1 MANINR
7 VFLAGN
13 LTRDPQVRFLA
24 NDKAVCEFG
33 LAINLRH
40 KAADGTQKEDTTF
53 VDIEV
58 WGRTAEL
65 CGQYLVKGRSCFI
78 EGRLKLDTWEDK
90 KSGDKRSKIRVVAD
104 NVQFIGGNER
114 PGERGAEAQSSPAPA
129 QRRPVAQ
136 RYDRLDS
143 GDLDSSRGG
152 SVRPSSQ
159 AHLGAPIP
167 TATQGSMVGEEGE
180 PPF

>member
-24 NDKAVCEFG
+24 NEKAVAEFG
-33 LAINLRH
+33 LAINR
-40 KAADGTQKEDTTF
+40 KFKGSDGSLKEEVTF

-65 CGQYLVKGRSCFI
+65 CSQYLTKGRGCFV

-90 KSGDKRSKIRVVAD
+90 KDGSKRSKMRVVAE
-104 NVQFIGGNER
+104 NVQFLDGGKGRGEGAPASASASDGGEVEGDAPAAPAR
-114 PGERGAEAQSSPAPA
+114 PSRPASPAPA
-129 QRRPVAQ
+129 A
-136 RYDRLDS
+136 
-143 GDLDSSRGG
+143 GDD
-152 SVRPSSQ
+152 
-159 AHLGAPIP
+159 
-167 TATQGSMVGEEGE
+167 E

>member
-24 NDKAVCEFG
+24 NEKAVAEFG
-33 LAINLRH
+33 LAINRKF
-40 KAADGTQKEDTTF
+40 KAGDGSLKEEVTF

-65 CGQYLVKGRSCFI
+65 CSQYLTKGRGCFI
-78 EGRLKLDTWEDK
+78 EGRLKLDQWEDK
-90 KSGDKRSKIRVVAD
+90 KDGSKRSKLRVVAD
-104 NVQFIGGNER
+104 NVQFLDGGKGRGEGAPPGDAGEVEGDAPAAAPAR
-114 PGERGAEAQSSPAPA
+114 PSRPASPAPA
-129 QRRPVAQ
+129 AS
-136 RYDRLDS
+136 DD
-143 GDLDSSRGG
+143 
-152 SVRPSSQ
+152 
-159 AHLGAPIP
+159 
-167 TATQGSMVGEEGE
+167 E